1 MIKRYLIDG
10 NNLIWKIPRL
20 AKLQKADKQAA
31 REHLIPLLDRKFARS
46 GTTVTVYFDGFQ
58 DGELRSSKVKIKYS
72 NDRSADGLII
82 EEIERSK
89 NPRTLC
95 VVSSDHE
102 IQNLAKV
109 CGAKIIKSE
118 EFFNDKSNEQ
128 IEDEKPKGKISDV
141 EEWMRLFNG

>member
-20 AKLQKADKQAA
+20 AKLQKSNKQAA
-31 REHLIPLLDRKFARS
+31 RDHLIPKLDGKFVTSRTA
-46 GTTVTVYFDGFQ
+46 VTVYFDGFP

-72 NDRSADGLII
+72 NNRPADRLII

-89 NPRTLC
+89 NPRTIC

-128 IEDEKPKGKISDV
+128 IEDEKPKGKIGDV
-141 EEWMRLFNG
+141 DEWMRLFNG